1 MEDKYVS
8 SVMSKLMFTVAC
20 RYGEDHEPKEPKEA
34 GEEGGA
40 WDDDAA
46 LHDMLSPA
54 ERADGGTDMQ
64 SLD

>member
-1 MEDKYVS
+1 MGS
-8 SVMSKLMFTVAC
+8 R

-34 GEEGGA
+34 GDESGA

-46 LHDMLSPA
+46 LNGMLGA
-54 ERADGGTDMQ
+54 AGKNDGGTDMQ

>member
-1 MEDKYVS
+1 MVTR
-8 SVMSKLMFTVAC
+8 LMVTITC

-34 GEEGGA
+34 GDEGGA

-46 LHDMLSPA
+46 LHDMLAAA
-54 ERADGGTDMQ
+54 EGGDGGTDMQ